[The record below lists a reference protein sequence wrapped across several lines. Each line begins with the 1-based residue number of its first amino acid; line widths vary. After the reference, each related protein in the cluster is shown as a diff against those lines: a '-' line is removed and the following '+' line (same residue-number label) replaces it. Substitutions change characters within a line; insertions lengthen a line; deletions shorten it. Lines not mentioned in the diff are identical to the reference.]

1 MFYTESSLHWRL
13 CRRIFHLISSFHFV
27 LWGETLQTAGTLI
40 SSGPLGCSG
49 ASLELSISG
58 EGAMSLERQLLKQI
72 SAHEKKMLYGAY
84 ACLIKIAICI
94 LLKISPSC
102 SVLPAA
108 SEVAREQ
115 MKPPTWPPLLNNWT
129 DCGTY
134 SVNYPGWLLSP
145 VREHIAG

>member
-1 MFYTESSLHWRL
+1 MKKKKLH
-13 CRRIFHLISSFHFV
+13 
-27 LWGETLQTAGTLI
+27 
-40 SSGPLGCSG
+40 
-49 ASLELSISG
+49 
-58 EGAMSLERQLLKQI
+58 
-72 SAHEKKMLYGAY
+72 GAY

-94 LLKISPSC
+94 LLKISPSF

-115 MKPPTWPPLLNNWT
+115 MKPPARPPLLNNWP

-134 SVNYPGWLLSP
+134 SVNYPGWLLLP

>member
-1 MFYTESSLHWRL
+1 MKKKKKKLH
-13 CRRIFHLISSFHFV
+13 
-27 LWGETLQTAGTLI
+27 
-40 SSGPLGCSG
+40 
-49 ASLELSISG
+49 
-58 EGAMSLERQLLKQI
+58 
-72 SAHEKKMLYGAY
+72 GAY

-94 LLKISPSC
+94 LLKISPSF

-115 MKPPTWPPLLNNWT
+115 MKPPARPPLLNNWP